1 MQCAKARPSL
11 NVKVKR
17 QRSRSPGTKN
27 DKVRHFSGAILG
39 ARSSTPVGKSANAV
53 YFYYIVF
60 GGCLRQ
66 QHGLLIEKTVGSGRS
81 FKVRGQEW
89 GSEAVPSV
97 ESRGKPPDI
106 VWEPWPQKLT
116 TLFVK
121 ISYFVTVL
129 RMTRRYLHS
138 LPTNVQY
145 EM

>member
-1 MQCAKARPSL
+1 VHCAKISPEFECQGQTSK
-11 NVKVKR
+11 VKVTGDKK
-17 QRSRSPGTKN
+17 TKCGIFWS
-27 DKVRHFSGAILG
+27 DPRGAFLYAG
-39 ARSSTPVGKSANAV
+39 GKISAC
-53 YFYYIVF
+53 
-60 GGCLRQ
+60 CLFVLYSFRRLKQ
-66 QHGLLIEKTVGSGRS
+66 QHGLLIEKTTDSGRS

-97 ESRGKPPDI
+97 ESRVKPPDI

-116 TLFVK
+116 TLLVK

-138 LPTNVQY
+138 PHTNVQY